1 MNKKVIFSL
10 VVVLFATAL
19 RAQSTTTRVQDEM
32 NPLITSMPSLSIAP
46 DARSAGLGDQGVATE
61 ADFNAQYW
69 NPAKYA
75 YMYSKGGIT
84 ANYTPWLRS
93 LVGDIDLAYLAGFYN
108 FGDLGGGIGASFTYF
123 SMGDV
128 ALTDGSGNVLQNVRP
143 NEWALD
149 LSYFRKLHEY
159 VSMSV
164 AIRVLYSDLNNGYNS
179 SIGGGSEMH
188 PAVTAA
194 ADIALYYRQPIELP
208 MGTSHFNLGFSLKNL
223 GGKMTYDSI
232 TSNFIPT
239 SMNIGVSYELP
250 INKYNFLTF
259 NVEANKMMVPSRK
272 SRFTTKATAMYP
284 ELWTDDPNPEPIDPT
299 NLNTWQMSQDA
310 YSAMNPAVG
319 WFRSFADAPGGAKE
333 EFQEVRWGAGIEYSY
348 NHQFFARVGYSYEN
362 FYKGNRNYFTFGAGF
377 HLSIVTLDISYCVGV
392 AATNPLNNTMRFTLG
407 FDLYGIKDLVNNKRK

>member
-1 MNKKVIFSL
+1 MKKIL
-10 VVVLFATAL
+10 VSFAALCCVLTM
-19 RAQSTTTRVQDEM
+19 RAEAPAADVM

-46 DARSAGLGDQGVATE
+46 DARAAGLGDIGVATD
-61 ADFNAQYW
+61 ADFNSQYW

-84 ANYTPWLRS
+84 ANYTPWLRK

-128 ALTDGSGNVLQNVRP
+128 SLTGDGGTTLGTVRP

-164 AIRVLYSDLNNGYNS
+164 AVRFLYSDLNNGQNVS
-179 SIGGGSEMH
+179 MSGGSELH
-188 PAVTAA
+188 PAWTMA

-208 MGTSHFNLGFSLKNL
+208 MGESHFSLGFSLKNL

-232 TSNFIPT
+232 TSNFIPA
-239 SMNIGVSYELP
+239 SMNIGVGYELP
-250 INKYNFLTF
+250 LNKYNFLTF
-259 NVEANKMMVPSRK
+259 NVEANKMLVPSRYSK
-272 SRFTTKATAMYP
+272 FADQADGRY
-284 ELWTDDPNPEPIDPT
+284 
-299 NLNTWQMSQDA
+299 SQQA
-310 YSAMNPAVG
+310 YSDLTSPKG
-319 WFRSFADAPGGAKE
+319 WFQSFADAPGGARE

-348 NHQFFARVGYSYEN
+348 DKKFFARVGYSYEN
-362 FYKGNRNYFTFGAGF
+362 YYKGNRNYVTFGAGF
-377 HLSIVTLDISYCVGV
+377 HLSIVSLDVAYCVGL
-392 AATNPLNNTMRFTLG
+392 APSNPLDQTMRFTLG
-407 FDLYGIKDLVNNKRK
+407 FDLYGIKDLVNNKK